1 MIRMAAMLMVN
12 RVPGVVMTKLLSS

>member
-12 RVPGVVMTKLLSS
+12 RVPGVVMTKLMSS